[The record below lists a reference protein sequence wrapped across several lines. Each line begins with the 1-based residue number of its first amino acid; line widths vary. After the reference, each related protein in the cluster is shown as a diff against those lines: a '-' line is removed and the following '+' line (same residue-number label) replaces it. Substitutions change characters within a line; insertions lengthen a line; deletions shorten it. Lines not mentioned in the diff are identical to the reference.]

1 MISNII
7 NLLIKKNIINSSDRD
22 IYEYGLFV
30 IIFNCLVIMSFLFFS
45 FLLHHF
51 VFFFLFILFWT
62 PYRILVGGA
71 HCSTPFRCL
80 IVSDI
85 CFLLAILLYHL
96 EAYSYIITMN
106 FCLMIFQI
114 KYLDI
119 NFSFY
124 SLWLIF
130 FLLQLVLPI
139 KFLKILNIAYLLN
152 SLSVT
157 YKIIFKDKFII

>member
-7 NLLIKKNIINSSDRD
+7 NLFIKKNIIKHSDRD

-30 IIFNCLVIMSFLFFS
+30 IIFNSSVIISFLFLS
-45 FLLHHF
+45 FLLHHLD
-51 VFFFLFILFWT
+51 FFYLFILFWT
-62 PYRILVGGA
+62 PYRILIGGA

-80 IVSDI
+80 IVSDLI
-85 CFLLAILLYHL
+85 FLFAILLYHL
-96 EAYSYIITMN
+96 NAYSYIIIMN
-106 FCLMIFQI
+106 CCLMIFQI
-114 KYLDI
+114 KYLDT

-157 YKIIFKDKFII
+157 YKIIFKYKFII

>member
-7 NLLIKKNIINSSDRD
+7 NLFIKKNIIKHSDRD

-30 IIFNCLVIMSFLFFS
+30 IIFNSSVIISFLFLS
-45 FLLHHF
+45 FLLHHLD
-51 VFFFLFILFWT
+51 FFYLFILFWT
-62 PYRILVGGA
+62 PYRILIGGA

-80 IVSDI
+80 IVSDSI
-85 CFLLAILLYHL
+85 FLFAILLYHL
-96 EAYSYIITMN
+96 NAYSYIIIMN
-106 FCLMIFQI
+106 CCLMIFQI
-114 KYLDI
+114 KYLDT

>member
-7 NLLIKKNIINSSDRD
+7 NLFIKKNIIKRSDRD

-30 IIFNCLVIMSFLFFS
+30 IIFNSSVIISFLFLS
-45 FLLHHF
+45 FLLHHLD
-51 VFFFLFILFWT
+51 FFYLFILFWT
-62 PYRILVGGA
+62 PYRILIGGA

-80 IVSDI
+80 IVSDLI
-85 CFLLAILLYHL
+85 FLFAILLYHL
-96 EAYSYIITMN
+96 NAYSYIIIMN
-106 FCLMIFQI
+106 CCLMIFQI
-114 KYLDI
+114 KYLDT

-124 SLWLIF
+124 ILWLIF